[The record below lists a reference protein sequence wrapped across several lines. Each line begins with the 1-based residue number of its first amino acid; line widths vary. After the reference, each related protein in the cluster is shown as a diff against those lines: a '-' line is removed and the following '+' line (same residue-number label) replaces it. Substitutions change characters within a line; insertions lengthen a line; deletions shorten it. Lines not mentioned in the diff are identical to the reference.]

1 MPHVSIDGPARPPYV
16 NVTFQQEEIELEE
29 GGGEA
34 AGGCWI
40 ALSHMN
46 TTFGFLLL
54 SWRKK

>member
-16 NVTFQQEEIELEE
+16 NVTFQQEEMELEE

-54 SWRKK
+54 S